1 MPILVGPA
9 VLPLPPPSGP
19 VAGTMPLEAPTVTWT
34 DPAGVVTTFTDRS
47 NGWLLQPGA
56 TGLDMPAYSFVTD
69 ESPDIDGEAVR
80 QVRAEAKSIMLPV
93 AFWSDDSRAAY
104 LARRRAL
111 ISQLN
116 PKRGP
121 GLLSVIQP
129 DGETRSIPA
138 YYASGIEGNEATDQA
153 GMRWSQTALTFTAPS
168 PYWLGDQVT
177 ASWQVAPGGTW
188 LPILPLA
195 VQDSQVLG
203 AVTVTSD
210 GDDDAYPVW
219 TVTGPA
225 TVISLSNATTGASL
239 TLTYT
244 MAGSDT
250 VVIDTRQRQQTVL
263 LNGVTNLWPDL
274 ADDSSLWPLIPGEN
288 LLSLEI
294 DGATSAT
301 VVEMSY
307 QLRYLAA

>member
-1 MPILVGPA
+1 MPILVGP
-9 VLPLPPPSGP
+9 VVLPPPVVSPP
-19 VAGTMPLEAPTVTWT
+19 VALAPLEGPAVTWT
-34 DPAGVVTTFTDRS
+34 DPAGTVTTFTDLDA
-47 NGWLLQPGA
+47 GWVLQPGA
-56 TGLDMPAYSFVTD
+56 TGLDMPEFSFVTD
-69 ESPDIDGEAVR
+69 ESPDIDGIAVR
-80 QVRAEAKSIMLPV
+80 QVRAGAKSIVLPV
-93 AFWSDDSRAAY
+93 AFWCDDGRAAY

-121 GLLSVIQP
+121 GVLTVIQP

-153 GMRWSQTALTFTAPS
+153 GMRWSQNALTFTAPS
-168 PYWLGDQVT
+168 PYWLGEEVT
-177 ASWQVAPGGTW
+177 ASWRVAAGGTW

-225 TVISLSNATTGASL
+225 TAIHLANTSTGETL
-239 TLTYT
+239 TLTHT
-244 MAGSDT
+244 LTGTDT
-250 VVIDTRQRQQTVL
+250 VVIDTRQRQQTVT

-274 ADDSSLWPLIPGEN
+274 SDDSSLWPLVPGINE
-288 LLSLEI
+288 LTLEV

-301 VVEMSY
+301 EVAMSY
-307 QLRYLAA
+307 RLRYLAA